1 MKPGLLLFAIAGCSG
16 SQDVISARQL
26 PAAIQ
31 PDAATV
37 VAANNQFACDIYGT
51 LAPGN
56 ALFSPFSISTAFAM
70 LDAGAANE
78 TDAQLRTA
86 LHFTL
91 PGDQLHAAYGALLT
105 SIDTGR
111 SFGSYTLATADRL
124 FGQMGFPF
132 VQSYLDITKTDYEA
146 QLMPLDFE
154 SDPEASRG
162 TINQWV
168 ASQTDN
174 KIPTLFPDGSIDSS
188 TRLALANAILFKGT
202 WDTQFDPS
210 KTSMEP
216 FHVSGGSDI
225 SVPIMHSHETIA
237 MASIPGGELGV
248 FAFQGKDLA
257 MVVLLP
263 SDQDGLAALEAQLT
277 GPLLAQ
283 WIASAQPVGPLDVA
297 LPKFQLTEAFGLNQ
311 ALEGL
316 GATDA
321 FDPTLADFSGIDG
334 GRDLYVQAALHQATI
349 TVDEQG
355 AEAAAA
361 TGIGLGET
369 AEGPE
374 LIVNH
379 SFVFLIFDQV
389 TGSVLF
395 MGRAQDPSLT
405 Q

>member
-1 MKPGLLLFAIAGCSG
+1 MKPGLFLIAVAGCSG

-37 VAANNQFACDIYGT
+37 VAANNQFAVDLYGT
-51 LAPGN
+51 LASGN
-56 ALFSPFSISTAFAM
+56 AFFSPFSISTAFAM
-70 LDAGAANE
+70 LDAGAATE

-146 QLMPLDFE
+146 QLMPLDFQ

-174 KIPTLFPDGSIDSS
+174 KIPTLFPEGSIDSS

-210 KTSMEP
+210 MTTTES
-216 FHVSGGSDI
+216 FHVSGGSDV
-225 SVPIMHSHETIA
+225 SVPIMHAHESIG

-248 FAFQGKDLA
+248 FPFAGKDLA

-263 SDQDGLAALEAQLT
+263 TDPNGLAGLEAQLT

-283 WIASAQPVGPLDVA
+283 WIASAQPSEALDVA
-297 LPKFQLTEAFGLNQ
+297 LPKLQLTEAFGLNQ
-311 ALEGL
+311 ALEGF

-334 GRDLYVQAALHQATI
+334 NRDLFVQAALHQATI

-361 TGIGLGET
+361 TGISVGTSG
-369 AEGPE
+369 EGPE
-374 LIVNH
+374 MIVNH